1 MTDVLDLRF
10 GATLPTVVLPAV
22 SAEKMKTMAALLSD
36 SNPIHFDVDA
46 VRALGM
52 GERPVNQGPTNM
64 AYIMNY
70 LGEVFGSVND
80 VRKLSVRF
88 VGNVCAGDVLEVSG
102 TVDDVDVDLCTVTVE
117 LRIQGGP
124 LALTGHASV
133 ARRAVA

>member
-10 GATLPTVVLPAV
+10 GAMLPTVVMPAV

-70 LGEVFGSVND
+70 LGEVFGSPAMLRRYLGAFPAD
-80 VRKLSVRF
+80 PAESCSSRASLSLSRSS
-88 VGNVCAGDVLEVSG
+88 CASEDWRMRMRRSAI
-102 TVDDVDVDLCTVTVE
+102 
-117 LRIQGGP
+117 LRSISRVWCSFIRS
-124 LALTGHASV
+124 L
-133 ARRAVA
+133 